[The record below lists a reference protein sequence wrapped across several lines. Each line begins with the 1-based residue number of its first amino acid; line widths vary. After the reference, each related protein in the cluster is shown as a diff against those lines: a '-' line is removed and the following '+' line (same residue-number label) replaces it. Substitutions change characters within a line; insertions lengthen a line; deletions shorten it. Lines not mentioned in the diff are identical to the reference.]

1 MKNTRAW
8 EEKYSV
14 EQDESKQTHVIREE
28 LAIPCSSER
37 IGLRRTGRRINC
49 AATLPQPAHI
59 DGLALSRMQSL
70 EKFWSAFILCINSV
84 QSPFVLH
91 DGKKT
96 LVFLS
101 SAILRGAVLR
111 QGFLSDFVFITLG
124 IGRQVQRIED
134 ISYTCEQIRFLL
146 LESCEAMWLDE
157 EGRRLYAAC
166 STMTSRGGWG
176 PRQGTPFIDDKI
188 VFILVS
194 TF

>member
-1 MKNTRAW
+1 
-8 EEKYSV
+8 
-14 EQDESKQTHVIREE
+14 VIREE
-28 LAIPCSSER
+28 PAIPCSSER
-37 IGLRRTGRRINC
+37 IGLRRTGRTNC

-59 DGLALSRMQSL
+59 NGLALSRMQSL
-70 EKFWSAFILCINSV
+70 EKDWSAFILCINSV

-101 SAILRGAVLR
+101 SAILRGAVPR

-134 ISYTCEQIRFLL
+134 ISYTCKQIRSLL

-176 PRQGTPFIDDKI
+176 PR
-188 VFILVS
+188 
-194 TF
+194 

>member
-1 MKNTRAW
+1 
-8 EEKYSV
+8 
-14 EQDESKQTHVIREE
+14 
-28 LAIPCSSER
+28 
-37 IGLRRTGRRINC
+37 
-49 AATLPQPAHI
+49 
-59 DGLALSRMQSL
+59 MQSL
-70 EKFWSAFILCINSV
+70 EKAWSAFILCINSV

-101 SAILRGAVLR
+101 SSILRGAVLW

-134 ISYTCEQIRFLL
+134 ISYTYEQIRFLL
-146 LESCEAMWLDE
+146 PESCEAMWLDE

-176 PRQGTPFIDDKI
+176 ANSLNLPARDPKGHVSAPNINRPSSDGMYGHYKLEITGNHRFATGDKEIDLNG
-188 VFILVS
+188 FEC
-194 TF
+194 